1 MTSPLSILANFKTDG
16 YATNGVDRSEHYQ
29 IPDVILGAPSVRK
42 IRILSVGAGISGI
55 LNAYLIQKELENIEH
70 VIYEKNPDI
79 GGTWLENR

>member
-1 MTSPLSILANFKTDG
+1 MTSPLSTLANFKTDG
-16 YATNGVDRSEHYQ
+16 YATNGVDRSEDYQ

-55 LNAYLIQKELENIEH
+55 LNAYLIQKELENVDH